1 MLVQA
6 KPGTRCPKE
15 GKPREYIS
23 DVKAEDMPDT
33 AYYRR
38 LVAEGSL
45 LVAKAEKKTVKRE
58 EGKVKE

>member
-45 LVAKAEKKTVKRE
+45 LVVKAEKKTVKRE

>member
-38 LVAEGSL
+38 LVAVGSL
-45 LVAKAEKKTVKRE
+45 VVKAEKKTVKRE

>member
-45 LVAKAEKKTVKRE
+45 LRAKAEKKTVKRE